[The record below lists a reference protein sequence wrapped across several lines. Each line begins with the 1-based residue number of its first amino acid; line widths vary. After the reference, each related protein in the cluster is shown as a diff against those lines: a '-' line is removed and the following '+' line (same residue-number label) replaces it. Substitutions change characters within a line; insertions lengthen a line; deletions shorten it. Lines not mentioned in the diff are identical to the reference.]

1 MHYCFHPDLLDCN
14 VFVSNQ
20 FDSRSQHASM
30 SFIYRLLSPMFC
42 CFFLS
47 AGFAPISG
55 MCSKYRSC
63 TINEDTGLGLAF
75 TIAHESGHK
84 YVHSFFQ
91 VPYNFNLGNHMLC
104 NRQTCCLCLPVAIV
118 IRGSLCCSSETLFLW
133 QPYFESFCPLAYSQ
147 HKLEHNLSWKTTR
160 LITCCGIC
168 YSQWLKHFG
177 QIKWTRAPPM
187 CMVFGAKSSLAN
199 SH

>member
-1 MHYCFHPDLLDCN
+1 
-14 VFVSNQ
+14 
-20 FDSRSQHASM
+20 
-30 SFIYRLLSPMFC
+30 MFC

-91 VPYNFNLGNHMLC
+91 IPHNLNLGNHMLC
-104 NRQTCCLCLPVAIV
+104 NRQTCCLCLLVATV
-118 IRGSLCCSSETLFLW
+118 IRGSLCCTSKTLFLW
-133 QPYFESFCPLAYSQ
+133 QPYFESFGPLAHSQ
-147 HKLEHNLSWKTTR
+147 HKLQQNLSWRTTR

-168 YSQWLKHFG
+168 YSQWFKHFG
-177 QIKWTRAPPM
+177 QMKWTRASNM
-187 CMVFGAKSSLAN
+187 HGVWGKIFTGQQSLITHLLG
-199 SH
+199 SGHL